1 MANHLQ
7 GQTSPYLRQHADNP
21 VDWYP
26 WCEEAFEKAKR
37 EDKPIFLS
45 IGYSTC
51 HWCHVMAHESFEDQE
66 VADLLNQGFVS
77 IKVDRE
83 ERPDIDSLYM
93 AVCQAFTGSGGWP
106 TTLFLSPDQKPFF
119 AGTYFPKESQRGMPG
134 MLHLLPSVL
143 RAWKEDRDKLLAPA
157 DQVISL
163 LQEDKP
169 STAQPPDDRLLL
181 KALSL
186 WRSSYDPVCGGFG
199 SAPKFPMGH
208 NLLCLLTCG
217 EKLEDP
223 TARAMAEKTL
233 EQLYRGGI
241 FDHIGG
247 GFSRYSTDR
256 QFLIP
261 HFEKMLYDN
270 ALLMLAYCKAYS
282 LTKRELYKEVAL
294 KTADYVLRELTLPSG
309 AFASAQD
316 ADSQGQEGSYY
327 VFRPDEILQVLGQR
341 DGEIFNQCYHISPQ
355 GNFEGKNIPNLLAG
369 DTSPERCADFL
380 PKLRAY
386 RQQRYQLHRDDKVL
400 TSWNGLMIAA
410 MAWLYRITG
419 EVLYLKAAQ
428 RAWAYLEQHHR
439 QGDDLFASSLGDQTG
454 PKGFL
459 EDYAFLSF
467 GLLTLYEVTLEKYY
481 LEQAQAFCRKV
492 RADFADQERG
502 GFYLTAKDSDPLLI
516 RPKETAD
523 GAIPSGNT
531 VLAYVLVRLSHLTRD
546 TEWTQAAQQQLS
558 FLAGQANTY
567 PTAYPMYLLALL
579 EHAYPPEEITVTA
592 RSAQDLPQQPWP
604 FPLDA
609 VVTFYDSPTD
619 AHPLIN
625 DQTTYAICRG
635 NTCLPLQNHYLS

>member
-1 MANHLQ
+1 MSNHLQ
-7 GQTSPYLRQHADNP
+7 GQTSPYLLQHADNP

-26 WCEEAFEKAKR
+26 WCEEAFEKARR

-51 HWCHVMAHESFEDQE
+51 HWCHVMAHESFEDRK

-106 TTLFLSPDQKPFF
+106 TTLFLTPDQKPFF

-134 MLHLLPSVL
+134 ILHLLPAVL
-143 RAWKEDRDKLLAPA
+143 RAWREDRDRLLAPA
-157 DQVISL
+157 DQVIAL
-163 LQEDKP
+163 LREEKP
-169 STAQPPDDRLLL
+169 SAAQRPDDKLLL

-186 WRSSYDPVCGGFG
+186 WRASYDTVWGGFG

-208 NLLCLLTCG
+208 NLWCLLTCG

-223 TARAMAEKTL
+223 TALAMAEKTL
-233 EQLYRGGI
+233 EHLYQGGI

-282 LTKRELYKEVAL
+282 LTQRELYKEVAL
-294 KTADYVLRELTLPSG
+294 QTADYVLRELTLPSG

-327 VFRPDEILQVLGQR
+327 AFRPEEILQVLGEK

-355 GNFEGKNIPNLLAG
+355 GNFEGKSIPTLIPG
-369 DTSPERCADFL
+369 DTSAERCVDFL

-386 RQQRYQLHRDDKVL
+386 RRQRYPLHRDDKVL

-410 MAWLYRITG
+410 MAWLYRVTG
-419 EVLYLKAAQ
+419 QILFLKAAQ
-428 RAWAYLEQHHR
+428 RAWKYLEQHHR
-439 QGDDLFASSLGDQTG
+439 QGDALFASSLEEQTG

-459 EDYAFLSF
+459 EDYAFLSL
-467 GLLTLYEVTLEKYY
+467 GLVTLYEVTLEPGY
-481 LEQAQAFCRKV
+481 LDQAQAFCRKV
-492 RADFADQERG
+492 QADFADRERG

-523 GAIPSGNT
+523 GALPSGNT
-531 VLAYVLVRLSHLTRD
+531 TMAYVLVRLAHLTRD
-546 TEWTQAAQQQLS
+546 EAWAQAAQQQLS
-558 FLAGQANTY
+558 FLAGQAASY

-579 EHAYPPEEITVTA
+579 EHAYPPEEVTVTA
-592 RSAQDLPQQPWP
+592 KTARDLPQQPWP

-609 VVTFYDSPTD
+609 VVTFHDTPSD
-619 AHPLIN
+619 AHPLLN
-625 DQTTYAICRG
+625 DQTTYAVCRG
-635 NTCLPLQNHYLS
+635 NTCLPLSNHYPQ